1 LAFLADNF
9 KNFLVMSD
17 TEAFCEH
24 TVFKIRGFSK
34 SQHFIRVGSVNM
46 SKMSKPGTI
55 GLGPRIHNL
64 RSLQTNLINSI
75 ASKSTT
81 FDGGGA
87 SQDQS
92 SHTAATTNVE
102 DICVPDPPTA
112 TDLDLT
118 LLRMKTNVLPL
129 LLRQEY

>member
-1 LAFLADNF
+1 VLLADNF

-34 SQHFIRVGSVNM
+34 SQHFIRIGSVNM

-64 RSLQTNLINSI
+64 RSLQANFINSI
-75 ASKSTT
+75 ASKSTI

-92 SHTAATTNVE
+92 SHTAAATNAG
-102 DICVPDPPTA
+102 DKCGVPDPPT
-112 TDLDLT
+112 TEL
-118 LLRMKTNVLPL
+118 
-129 LLRQEY
+129 QI